1 MKAKYLAILLVIFVI
16 CVGIFIYQFNNS
28 VDTFISIN
36 GTEVSENGSFSGMLI
51 DAYGFGVGNEKI
63 TFHKPGNNTT
73 ITVTTN
79 SDGIFTI
86 NNAEYVE
93 NASDNSYK
101 DFSFAGD
108 GKYHSCTF
116 EGRVTV
122 IQK

>member
-1 MKAKYLAILLVIFVI
+1 MKTKYLAILLIVFVI
-16 CVGIFIYQFNNS
+16 CVGIFIYQFYNS

-36 GTEVSENGSFSGMLI
+36 ETEVSENGSFSGMLI
-51 DAYGFGVGNEKI
+51 DAYGFGVANETI

-79 SDGIFTI
+79 NDGMFNIS
-86 NNAEYVE
+86 NVEYV
-93 NASDNSYK
+93 NGSDNSYK

-108 GKYHSCTF
+108 GKYHACTF
-116 EGRVTV
+116 EGSVTV